1 MGSRMKE
8 SFLGKSKIMVSLG
21 LRGLPGY
28 RVLSAKLR
36 ESQASQDKGQ

>member
-8 SFLGKSKIMVSLG
+8 SFLGKSKIVVSLG
-21 LRGLPGY
+21 LRGAKLYILATGY

-36 ESQASQDKGQ
+36 ES